1 MIQGL
6 MMTPPVV
13 GRIAIGKV
21 VERNG
26 KRLPEKDDEFTI
38 TTQVQNRAGWVLH
51 PMDAA
56 LRLQLTHPA
65 NPANSA
71 DAQMSAHSQDM
82 QVQEPE
88 PLCPRSSPDS
98 SPSAKASLQSKL
110 AKRAKAQGAF
120 LGPLNQQTSIAN
132 AAHAANAGTAATA
145 AMTDTARPTPAS
157 PKLRSIPVRLLFND
171 PSLNLRAAYTLFD
184 RATARPIC
192 VGDGESC
199 KRVRQGVVESHPC
212 PGPDHCA
219 LGIEGNCKLFGRFH
233 VRIDHPANQ
242 VDACSTFVLRTT
254 GINTVRTLMARM
266 QYFQAISGG
275 LLAYL
280 PLELRLRGKS
290 TAQSRR
296 SPIYYV
302 DLCIR
307 QSLTL
312 EAAVHQAREAAEH
325 ARSMGLDQTAL
336 DAAARAGY
344 AQGLFAETGEEA
356 ADVLQE
362 FYPAQDQNP
371 GRDNANEHDQ
381 RWSHGQPRNQS
392 RNRYHGEGQDRSAQ
406 EGDHYGTALQ
416 A

>member
-1 MIQGL
+1 MIRGL
-6 MMTPPVV
+6 MTTPPVV
-13 GRIAIGKV
+13 GRIAIGKM

-56 LRLQLTHPA
+56 LRAQL
-65 NPANSA
+65 ANSA
-71 DAQMSAHSQDM
+71 GQIGTAARSASSADSATPASLENEPQQASEQLSKNTHSPAQPAT
-82 QVQEPE
+82 
-88 PLCPRSSPDS
+88 R
-98 SPSAKASLQSKL
+98 ASLQSKL
-110 AKRAKAQGAF
+110 AKRAKAQN
-120 LGPLNQQTSIAN
+120 LSTGPIAVEV
-132 AAHAANAGTAATA
+132 AATA
-145 AMTDTARPTPAS
+145 SSAQDAKRPAAS

-171 PSLNLRAAYTLFD
+171 PGLNLRASYTLFD

-219 LGIEGNCKLFGRFH
+219 LGMEGNCKLFGRFH

-242 VDACSTFVLRTT
+242 SDACSTFVLRTT

-290 TAQSRR
+290 TAQSHRA
-296 SPIYYV
+296 PIYYV

-307 QSLTL
+307 QGLSL

-325 ARSMGLDQTAL
+325 ARTMGLNQAAL

-344 AQGLFAETGEEA
+344 AQGVFEESAEEA

-362 FYPAQDQNP
+362 FYPVADPDQDGTRQE
-371 GRDNANEHDQ
+371 GAC
-381 RWSHGQPRNQS
+381 HGQ
-392 RNRYHGEGQDRSAQ
+392 EI
-406 EGDHYGTALQ
+406 Q

>member
-1 MIQGL
+1 
-6 MMTPPVV
+6 
-13 GRIAIGKV
+13 
-21 VERNG
+21 
-26 KRLPEKDDEFTI
+26 
-38 TTQVQNRAGWVLH
+38 
-51 PMDAA
+51 
-56 LRLQLTHPA
+56 
-65 NPANSA
+65 
-71 DAQMSAHSQDM
+71 
-82 QVQEPE
+82 
-88 PLCPRSSPDS
+88 
-98 SPSAKASLQSKL
+98 
-110 AKRAKAQGAF
+110 
-120 LGPLNQQTSIAN
+120 
-132 AAHAANAGTAATA
+132 
-145 AMTDTARPTPAS
+145 MTDTARPTPTF

-171 PSLNLRAAYTLFD
+171 PGLNLRASYTLFE

-192 VGDGESC
+192 MGDGESC

-219 LGIEGNCKLFGRFH
+219 LGMEGNCKLFGRFH

-242 VDACSTFVLRTT
+242 SDACSTFVLRTT

-290 TAQSRR
+290 TAQSHRA
-296 SPIYYV
+296 PIYYV

-325 ARSMGLDQTAL
+325 ARAMGLDQAAL

-344 AQGLFAETGEEA
+344 ALGVFEESAEEA

-362 FYPAQDQNP
+362 FYPAEDLGQ
-371 GRDNANEHDQ
+371 GRDQ
-381 RWSHGQPRNQS
+381 
-392 RNRYHGEGQDRSAQ
+392 GEGQDERQDRSPK
-406 EGDHYGTALQ
+406 EGVRHGTPIQ
-416 A
+416 V

>member
-13 GRIAIGKV
+13 GRIAIGKM

-38 TTQVQNRAGWVLH
+38 TTQVQSRAGWVLH
-51 PMDAA
+51 PIDAA
-56 LRLQLTHPA
+56 LRTQLAGPAVHPSMTA
-65 NPANSA
+65 GAPTAAVVEVPSGNSA
-71 DAQMSAHSQDM
+71 
-82 QVQEPE
+82 
-88 PLCPRSSPDS
+88 PLKST
-98 SPSAKASLQSKL
+98 LQSKL
-110 AKRAKAQGAF
+110 VKRAKAQNLSTGPITEEATTTTASSAQDTQRPAGA
-120 LGPLNQQTSIAN
+120 S
-132 AAHAANAGTAATA
+132 
-145 AMTDTARPTPAS
+145 
-157 PKLRSIPVRLLFND
+157 KLRSIPVRLLFND

-184 RATARPIC
+184 RATARPVC

-219 LGIEGNCKLFGRFH
+219 LGMEGNCKLFGRFH

-280 PLELRLRGKS
+280 PMELRLRGKS
-290 TAQSRR
+290 TAQSHR

-302 DLCIR
+302 DLCVR

-325 ARSMGLDQTAL
+325 ARQMGLDQAAL

-344 AQGLFAETGEEA
+344 AQGVFAETGEEA

-362 FYPAQDQNP
+362 FYPARDPHQDGAHQEEA
-371 GRDNANEHDQ
+371 R
-381 RWSHGQPRNQS
+381 HGQ
-392 RNRYHGEGQDRSAQ
+392 EI
-406 EGDHYGTALQ
+406 Q

>member
-38 TTQVQNRAGWVLH
+38 TTQVQSRAGWVLH

-56 LRLQLTHPA
+56 LRTQLAGPAVHPSMTA
-65 NPANSA
+65 GAPTAAVAEVPSGNST
-71 DAQMSAHSQDM
+71 
-82 QVQEPE
+82 
-88 PLCPRSSPDS
+88 PLKST
-98 SPSAKASLQSKL
+98 LQSKL
-110 AKRAKAQGAF
+110 VKRAKAQN
-120 LGPLNQQTSIAN
+120 LSTGPITEE
-132 AAHAANAGTAATA
+132 AAT
-145 AMTDTARPTPAS
+145 TASSAQDVQRPAGA

-171 PSLNLRAAYTLFD
+171 PGLNLRASYTLFD

-199 KRVRQGVVESHPC
+199 KRVRQGAVESHPC

-219 LGIEGNCKLFGRFH
+219 LGMEGNCKLFGRFH
-233 VRIDHPANQ
+233 VRIDHPENQ

-254 GINTVRTLMARM
+254 GINTVRTLIARM

-290 TAQSRR
+290 TAQSHRA
-296 SPIYYV
+296 PIYYV

-336 DAAARAGY
+336 DTAARAGY
-344 AQGLFAETGEEA
+344 ARGVFEESAEEA
-356 ADVLQE
+356 AGVLDE
-362 FYPAQDQNP
+362 FYPAGDL
-371 GRDNANEHDQ
+371 G
-381 RWSHGQPRNQS
+381 QS
-392 RNRYHGEGQDRSAQ
+392 RDPGEGQDERQDRSPK
-406 EGDHYGTALQ
+406 EGVRHGTPIQ
-416 A
+416 V